1 MSSRQYDDAWLW
13 PIEPKRR
20 NYGGNRM
27 STDSGNQGEANLYS
41 AASSALGY
49 LAQIEY
55 ALLLTL
61 RRLDVDIAFEIS
73 IETLDDIV
81 FHDGDNAVD
90 LLQSKHRVDRTASLA
105 SSSSDVWKT
114 LHNWIVS
121 GPVDASLTLFTNATA
136 PTDSAMFHLRG
147 GEGRSVGRA
156 ATSLES
162 IARTSENVGNL
173 AYYKSFLALSSDER
187 LDLLSR
193 VTLVDAVPAVADL
206 GTDLELAVRKSTK
219 AAHRSALIERL
230 RGWWFAKVY
239 DHLERVALGQRD
251 RILSEEVE
259 SELLSL
265 AQQLSDEDL
274 PIDYY
279 DMPEPTDAD
288 IADDERV
295 FVHQLRLIS
304 LASARVRQCVYD
316 HNRAFAQRSRW
327 EREKLLHVGELK
339 AYENRLKDEWRR
351 FCLPDSDQALDDE
364 PAAVADA
371 RARFLRLD
379 QSTLPSIRRHVS
391 AGYVANGSLH
401 ILADRLELGWHPDWL
416 ARLREIL
423 PELGDEDEGAA

>member
-1 MSSRQYDDAWLW
+1 MS
-13 PIEPKRR
+13 
-20 NYGGNRM
+20 N
-27 STDSGNQGEANLYS
+27 DSSHHGEANLYS

-61 RRLDVDIAFEIS
+61 RRLDVDIAFEVS

-81 FHDGDNAVD
+81 FHDGDSAVD
-90 LLQSKHRVDRTASLA
+90 LLQSKHRVDRTASLS

-114 LHNWIVS
+114 LHNWIVA
-121 GPVDASLTLFTNATA
+121 GPADASLTLFTNATA
-136 PTDSAMFHLRG
+136 PADSAMLHLRG
-147 GEGRSVGRA
+147 GDDRSISRA
-156 ATSLES
+156 ATALET
-162 IARTSENVGNL
+162 IARTSQNAANQ
-173 AYYKSFLALSSDER
+173 AYYATFLALSSDER
-187 LDLLSR
+187 TELLSR

-206 GTDLELAVRKSTK
+206 GRELELAVRKSTK
-219 AAHRSALIERL
+219 AAHRAALIERL
-230 RGWWFAKVY
+230 RGWWLAKVY
-239 DHLERVALGQRD
+239 DHLERVALGHRD

-259 SELLSL
+259 AELLCL

-279 DMPEPTDAD
+279 DMPEPTNAE

-295 FVHQLRLIS
+295 FVHQLRLIA

-327 EREKLLHVGELK
+327 EREKLLHIGELR

-351 FCLPDSDQALDDE
+351 FCLPDSDQASNDE
-364 PAAVADA
+364 EAAVADA
-371 RARFLRLD
+371 RGRFLRLD
-379 QSTLPSIRRHVS
+379 QSDLPSIRRHVS

-416 ARLREIL
+416 ARLREVL
-423 PELGDEDEGAA
+423 PEISEQGEGAA